1 MTPRRV
7 RSAVGAALIAGV
19 ALLLLPDPAQWRA
32 APMRVTHELLDPAL
46 RVPFAATLLRAP
58 GARLRPGERVLGV
71 RRAGDPGLVAPRDR
85 SALLAVVGAVSS
97 LELETQAPGGARRVA
112 VEVVDRSASGSLLEQ
127 WPLLLSVTVLLAFSL
142 ACILGGRHP
151 VATPL
156 FAVTLCLAAG
166 LGSAIDLVLPHDIGP
181 LGLRDARARLGTLAW
196 CLLPAALLHLAARFP
211 VVVPSFRR
219 PALAA
224 VPYALWTLPALVAQL
239 RFGEAATVDAVERI
253 ALAASFVAG
262 AVLVAVCAFPGR
274 RLSPV
279 ERARARAALAAFVA
293 AGAGPLAAFV
303 HGGQP
308 APAHASLLALGGL
321 ALPLAL
327 GSAVVR
333 YRLLDPPEWVRLSLV
348 SGATTVIALL
358 GAAVATSA
366 AWEQLA
372 GGTRPGSA
380 PVAAISLA
388 TALVYQGFRSATRQ
402 LLRPDALRAAAS
414 QRLLAHAG
422 RDLAGATSP
431 SEALDRFADL
441 VCDTLRPGALE
452 VILLGGSEPGSA
464 LARRGL
470 ELWRATRDGAGGPMI
485 RSSRAEDPGRARP
498 EVVLGLE
505 PRSGP
510 AALVVIA
517 ARADGL
523 PYSAEELR
531 GLEAAG
537 RLATLALGDA
547 ATSAHLEAAVA
558 TRTAALARAVQDRSA
573 VVAAAGQIQAAAGA
587 REVRQAALGFL
598 ARCTGRLPLRVDAL
612 EERRDRVVLAL
623 DLEPARSTRFAVATH
638 DAGRAADLQPQAD
651 AVAALAGL
659 ALERIHLLAELKHE
673 VAAQARELARVASGE
688 RCAAFVREVAH
699 ELRKPAEEIRD
710 LAQRHAPDAAAHAR
724 SALLRIE
731 TITHELSRRLD
742 CLLSRGAARLD
753 LRRIDLV
760 PLADETLARA
770 ARLHPDREWRA
781 AHAAPRLPLVGD
793 PVRLASLLENL
804 VDNARKAT
812 ARGGR
817 IEVRSRFVPSP
828 EGGRA
833 VLEIEDDGSG
843 IPPDLGEE
851 IFEPGVGGFRHGFG
865 LGLALCRDVAAA
877 HGGSIAVASA
887 PGRTVFRVDL
897 PPAGPEPP

>member
-1 MTPRRV
+1 MSSRRV
-7 RSAVGAALIAGV
+7 RSAVGAALLAGV
-19 ALLLLPDPAQWRA
+19 VLLLLPDPGQLRA
-32 APMRVTHELLDPAL
+32 APVRATHELLDPAL
-46 RVPFAATLLRAP
+46 RVPFTATLLRAHEV
-58 GARLRPGERVLGV
+58 RLQPGERVLGV
-71 RRAGDPGLVAPRDR
+71 RRAGDAGLVAPRDR
-85 SALLAVVGAVSS
+85 RALAAAIGPAAS
-97 LELETQAPGGARRVA
+97 LELETQGPNGARRVA
-112 VEVVDRSASGSLLEQ
+112 VAVLDRSESGSLLEQ
-127 WPLLLSVTVLLAFSL
+127 WPLLLSVAVLLGFSL

-156 FAVTLCLAAG
+156 FAVTLCLAAA
-166 LGSAIDLVLPHDIGP
+166 LGSAIDLVLPHDAGL
-181 LGLRDARARLGTLAW
+181 LGLPDARARLGTLAW

-224 VPYALWTLPALVAQL
+224 VPYALWTLPGLVAQL

-279 ERARARAALAAFVA
+279 ERARARAALAAFVV

-308 APAHASLLALGGL
+308 APVHASLLALGGL

-333 YRLLDPPEWVRLSLV
+333 YRLLDPPEWARRALV
-348 SGATTVIALL
+348 SGATTGIALL
-358 GAAVATSA
+358 CAAVATDA
-366 AWEQLA
+366 AWEQIA
-372 GGTRPGSA
+372 GGKRFGSA
-380 PVAAISLA
+380 PVAAIAVA
-388 TALVYQGFRSATRQ
+388 TALVYQGFRSVTRQ
-402 LLRPDALRAAAS
+402 LLRPGALRAAAP
-414 QRLLAHAG
+414 QRLLARAS
-422 RDLAGATSP
+422 RELAGATSP
-431 SEALDRFADL
+431 SDVLDRFADL
-441 VCDTLRPGALE
+441 VCDALRPGALE
-452 VILLGGSEPGSA
+452 VILLAGHEPRST
-464 LARRGL
+464 LVRRGI
-470 ELWRATRDGAGGPMI
+470 ELWHARPSGVDGPMI
-485 RSSRAEDPGRARP
+485 RSPRAEDPERGRP
-498 EVVLGLE
+498 EIVLGLE

-510 AALVVIA
+510 AALMVIA

-523 PYSAEELR
+523 PYSVEELR

-558 TRTAALARAVQDRSA
+558 ARTAALSRALRDRSA
-573 VVAAAGQIQAAAGA
+573 VVAAAGEIQAAAGT

-598 ARCTGRLPLRVDAL
+598 ARCTGRLPLRADARDD
-612 EERRDRVVLAL
+612 RRDRVAMTL
-623 DLEPARSTRFAVATH
+623 DLEPARSTRFAVAGL
-638 DAGRAADLQPQAD
+638 DPDRAADLQPQAD
-651 AVAALAGL
+651 AVAALAAL
-659 ALERIHLLAELKHE
+659 ALERIHLLSELKHE
-673 VAAQARELARVASGE
+673 VATQARELARIASGE
-688 RCAAFVREVAH
+688 HCAAFVREVAH

-710 LAQRHAPDAAAHAR
+710 LAQRHAPHAAAPA
-724 SALLRIE
+724 SDALLRIE

-742 CLLSRGAARLD
+742 CLLSRGGTRLD
-753 LRRIDLV
+753 LRRVDLV
-760 PLADETLARA
+760 PLADEAIARA
-770 ARLHPDREWRA
+770 ARLHRERQLRA
-781 AHAAPRLPLVGD
+781 SHAALRLPLVGD

-804 VDNARKAT
+804 VDNACKAT
-812 ARGGR
+812 ARGGH
-817 IEVRSRFVPSP
+817 IEVRSSFVPSR

-843 IPPDLGEE
+843 IPPDLGDE

-865 LGLALCRDVAAA
+865 LGLALCRDVVSA

-887 PGRTVFRVDL
+887 PGRTVFRVEL
-897 PPAGPEPP
+897 PQTGPELP